1 MAKRHL
7 IPKKYLKP
15 LLEELIQDKERREGL
30 MQDLKTIIEPIE
42 ILKKH
47 INLMEDRL
55 TELREFA
62 KDDEYL
68 LITRSIGIYAYFG
81 SLVIGLK
88 AILEQF
94 KDLEHEDEFILI
106 ADTLIEILRKQ
117 GYTNE
122 EIHS

>member
-88 AILEQF
+88 AIVEQF